1 MATYI
6 VAKGVKVKIRT
17 EGGMTGADFVEALD
31 KKTEQT
37 ILEALGRAKAN
48 GRKTVTALDL

>member
-1 MATYI
+1 MTTYI

-17 EGGMTGADFVEALD
+17 EGGMTSADFVEALD

-37 ILEALGRAKAN
+37 ILDALGRAKAN